1 MRKLFTVLTLVLFQF
16 IFSQE
21 NTSTNQLSKISLS
34 ENGNF
39 FIYDNQAYG
48 LKHYNIIFKNE
59 EAKSILANA
68 RANKSIGN
76 VLGFTGGFLMG
87 FGFIMGISGSNDPN
101 IDQDSYKNAGWS
113 VFGVGAG
120 VALLSLPFSLSVKSK
135 LRKAVDIENGQK
147 TAFNPYFKFQTTGN
161 GIALS
166 YHF

>member
-21 NTSTNQLSKISLS
+21 NTSTSQLSKISLS

-87 FGFIMGISGSNDPN
+87 CQVLKKVYTFYINTKIRLQFKYNSKIYLQPPFFCNNFSIYN
-101 IDQDSYKNAGWS
+101 
-113 VFGVGAG
+113 
-120 VALLSLPFSLSVKSK
+120 LPF
-135 LRKAVDIENGQK
+135 
-147 TAFNPYFKFQTTGN
+147 
-161 GIALS
+161 
-166 YHF
+166 

>member
-1 MRKLFTVLTLVLFQF
+1 MRKLFTLLTLVLFQC

-120 VALLSLPFSLSVKSK
+120 VTQHPCQPPHAWPAPADARSPVVGRRLV
-135 LRKAVDIENGQK
+135 AV
-147 TAFNPYFKFQTTGN
+147 AHR
-161 GIALS
+161 
-166 YHF
+166 YHSSPSARADPG

>member
-1 MRKLFTVLTLVLFQF
+1 
-16 IFSQE
+16 
-21 NTSTNQLSKISLS
+21 
-34 ENGNF
+34 
-39 FIYDNQAYG
+39 
-48 LKHYNIIFKNE
+48 
-59 EAKSILANA
+59 
-68 RANKSIGN
+68 
-76 VLGFTGGFLMG
+76 MG

-147 TAFNPYFKFQTTGN
+147 TAFNPYFKFQTIGN

-166 YHF
+166 YHS